1 MTRIFDITPASDI
14 LNIDSSGQ
22 GKLLFTVTNTTGRP
36 QRASFRLRAL
46 DSGQSSWLKL
56 NGDMERDFTAGF
68 THQVEVAVAPPSG
81 APPGRFRVRLDALSV
96 ANPDDDFTEG
106 PAVGVVVPAT
116 APPPKKSMWWVWL
129 LIGIV
134 VLIVLGV
141 ILYLATR
148 KPPESDST
156 TKPNTP
162 PTAPA
167 PESARPGSVVVRPP
181 RGAEIVPNRAPT
193 ELSRPGSVVVQPPR
207 GAVVVPKTASEP
219 VR

>member
-36 QRASFRLRAL
+36 QRASLRLRAL

-106 PAVGVVVPAT
+106 PAVGIVVPPIDAGVVVY
-116 APPPKKSMWWVWL
+116 L
-129 LIGIV
+129 LM
-134 VLIVLGV
+134 
-141 ILYLATR
+141 R
-148 KPPESDST
+148 KPTPEAQKPTTTNSVRRARLHQVREHYVHIETEIRRQRRPAAEQARARST
-156 TKPNTP
+156 E
-162 PTAPA
+162 AA
-167 PESARPGSVVVRPP
+167 MSH
-181 RGAEIVPNRAPT
+181 
-193 ELSRPGSVVVQPPR
+193 
-207 GAVVVPKTASEP
+207 
-219 VR
+219 